1 MGFLK
6 RFFLIEGFYFNGI
19 CTFAPVQG
27 ISTLC
32 LYQNKGSTPTYLVH
46 ISNISSKD
54 LQLIKY
60 RASMEQAYNKVVSPI
75 HVRYLYGRCPVYI
88 RYRSGHVPNKCR
100 TYSGQRLEVHRRYAG
115 ATIWIE
121 RRYA

>member
-1 MGFLK
+1 MGSIK

-60 RASMEQAYNKVVSPI
+60 RAPMEQAYNKVVSPI
-75 HVRYLYGRCPVYI
+75 HVRYL
-88 RYRSGHVPNKCR
+88 SGICSV
-100 TYSGQRLEVHRRYAG
+100 
-115 ATIWIE
+115 
-121 RRYA
+121 

>member
-1 MGFLK
+1 MGSLK

-54 LQLIKY
+54 LQNINN
-60 RASMEQAYNKVVSPI
+60 RAPMEQAYNKVAFPI
-75 HVRYLYGRCPVYI
+75 HVRYFYGICPVQK
-88 RYRSGHVPNKCR
+88 RTSTEQVPN
-100 TYSGQRLEVHRRYAG
+100 
-115 ATIWIE
+115 I
-121 RRYA
+121 

>member
-1 MGFLK
+1 MGSRK

-46 ISNISSKD
+46 ISSISSKD
-54 LQLIKY
+54 LQHIKY
-60 RASMEQAYNKVVSPI
+60 RAPMEQAYNKVVSPI
-75 HVRYLYGRCPVYI
+75 HVWYLSGRCPVLK
-88 RYRSGHVPNKCR
+88 RTSTGQVPN
-100 TYSGQRLEVHRRYAG
+100 
-115 ATIWIE
+115 I
-121 RRYA
+121 